1 MNANVNI
8 DKDEIARVKMN
19 AMKMKES
26 ENIEELHDMGKD
38 NKDEMMMKAMKMN
51 AMKMPIRSMKM
62 NAMKLSEPMKKMD
75 DKDTENPKKD
85 ADMSKVKDKQKPLM
99 AMMKKEKYLPI
110 KPGSIQAVVA
120 EMQLR
125 EEELVEV
132 KGKELE
138 KMIADYLRK
147 GGTIK
152 KLPPV
157 LAKGM
162 KPSQM
167 KPHEVGK
174 MGVIKSMKMK
184 EVREFIDTYNK
195 HFLLNY
201 KAEEFINEIQ

>member
-1 MNANVNI
+1 
-8 DKDEIARVKMN
+8 
-19 AMKMKES
+19 
-26 ENIEELHDMGKD
+26 
-38 NKDEMMMKAMKMN
+38 
-51 AMKMPIRSMKM
+51 
-62 NAMKLSEPMKKMD
+62 MKKMD

>member
-1 MNANVNI
+1 
-8 DKDEIARVKMN
+8 
-19 AMKMKES
+19 
-26 ENIEELHDMGKD
+26 
-38 NKDEMMMKAMKMN
+38 
-51 AMKMPIRSMKM
+51 
-62 NAMKLSEPMKKMD
+62 MKKMD
-75 DKDTENPKKD
+75 DKDTENPKTD

-99 AMMKKEKYLPI
+99 AMMKKEKYLPL

-120 EMQLR
+120 EMQMK
-125 EEELVEV
+125 EQELVEV
-132 KGKELE
+132 KGSELE
-138 KMIADYLRK
+138 KMIADYLKK

-162 KPSQM
+162 KPSDM
-167 KPHEVGK
+167 KAYEVGK

-184 EVREFIDTYNK
+184 EVREFVDLYNK